1 MFSTHKFRALFA
13 CYPMAGEMAT
23 YDLSAKFCAL
33 VLSLRAFFKATAFC
47 FLVFCFS
54 LQSICADKPS
64 DQDKNQTKADATQPA
79 PQKSKT
85 DSDLS
90 KLRGFQEKIES
101 RIVGK
106 KDFKNCN
113 RLLRKT
119 KDENLRINL
128 LIVLSRYERE
138 LNVKPQEALNLIAP
152 EILAPEKLAEFHK
165 KFPVSDPKA
174 QDKKN
179 PAQANPQAIVDSFP
193 PSSEL
198 IINNKTALCIVEL
211 ANIYLA
217 LQQTEKALDMAD
229 IVGRKFFDL
238 PQVLAS
244 ETSGDIMIESRLY
257 EKSVSFYE
265 LALKF
270 LDKYKYDS
278 KENGKGLDLI
288 KNRIAKK
295 LDTARRLFDMERY
308 GEGFVLYR
316 EAETK
321 RLTDKSPA
329 EAIRSYNILTALFP
343 ATVYSEAAKAYT
355 IRCLFSLEDT
365 EAQNFL
371 IKRISEIENIIKS
384 RKEILKDAEKY
395 QVPEKVIKEFSA
407 EISNLEEKLNGL
419 KNTPTGKNAAELAEK
434 KAESFIAE
442 NEFGLYRGEIL
453 VLLAERD
460 FWKHLE
466 PERAE
471 RSYVRAWKWLENTE
485 RLEDKLTFFD
495 VPTKAAGISLPPF
508 QEFKQDYFGNS
519 NKTEIGP
526 GKVVNRRTC
535 TWYLNDLR
543 EQCLLAIGFLSFYKG
558 DKEKAIKC
566 YDTAMKYD
574 DETKRLE
581 STGEWNNVSRL
592 KYGVELGYLNAYPEE
607 LDLYKDRLRFIV
619 LVADFYYCTMR
630 FGTAAKLAER
640 MLAGE
645 FGKLDKKQNDYPK
658 YLIALCRNWD
668 KDRTEAFKLC
678 RELAEG
684 KDWTLT
690 KERASI
696 SAANLAMQAG
706 NVEIMAEGLR
716 ILENLASLNKED
728 PFVHRARLSL
738 GLRLIQ
744 LGSID
749 EGEKWLKKVP
759 QGKDYESGYFVVAK
773 QYLEKI
779 DKLREVYKE
788 KMEKRKMELKE
799 KDKEKKIKEK
809 EEMKK

>member
-1 MFSTHKFRALFA
+1 
-13 CYPMAGEMAT
+13 MAT
-23 YDLSAKFCAL
+23 YDQSAKSCTL
-33 VLSLRAFFKATAFC
+33 GLSLRYFFKSTAFC
-47 FLVFCFS
+47 LILFFFS
-54 LQSICADKPS
+54 LQSICTDKPS
-64 DQDKNQTKADATQPA
+64 DQARGDKNQTKADANQSA
-79 PQKSKT
+79 PSKSPI

-90 KLRGFQEKIES
+90 KLFNLQEKIES
-101 RIVGK
+101 RIFGK

-119 KDENLRINL
+119 KDDNLRMNL
-128 LIVLSRYERE
+128 TIVLSRYERE
-138 LNVKPQEALNLIAP
+138 LNDNPLGALEIIAP

-165 KFPVSDPKA
+165 KFPASDPKA

-179 PAQANPQAIVDSFP
+179 TAQAKPEIIVNSFP

-198 IINNKTALCIVEL
+198 IIDNKTAPCIVEL
-211 ANIYLA
+211 ANIFLA
-217 LQQTEKALDMAD
+217 LKQIELALDLAD
-229 IVGRKFFDL
+229 IIGRKFPGF

-384 RKEILKDAEKY
+384 RKEILKDAGKY

-407 EISNLEEKLNGL
+407 EISDLEEKLNGL
-419 KNTPTGKNAAELAEK
+419 KNTPTGKDAAELAEK
-434 KAESFIAE
+434 KAETFIAE

-466 PERAE
+466 PEKAE

-485 RLEDKLTFFD
+485 RLEDKLTFFE
-495 VPTKAAGISLPPF
+495 VPSKAAGISLPPF

-519 NKTEIGP
+519 DKVEIGP

-535 TWYLNDLR
+535 PWYLNDLR

-558 DKEKAIKC
+558 DKEKAVKC
-566 YDTAMKYD
+566 YEEVLKYD
-574 DETKRLE
+574 GETKRLQN
-581 STGEWNNVSRL
+581 TGEWNNVRRL
-592 KYGVELGYLNAYPEE
+592 KLGVELGWLHAEPEE
-607 LDLYKDRLRFIV
+607 LALFKDRLKFIV
-619 LVADFYYCTMR
+619 LVGDFYYCTAR
-630 FGTAAKLAER
+630 FTEAAGIYRR
-640 MLAGE
+640 MLDGE
-645 FGKLDKKQNDYPK
+645 FVKPDNNQKKILH
-658 YLIALCRNWD
+658 YLLGTCFYQLND
-668 KDRTEAFKLC
+668 KDAAF
-678 RELAEG
+678 AEFKKG
-684 KDWTLT
+684 
-690 KERASI
+690 
-696 SAANLAMQAG
+696 
-706 NVEIMAEGLR
+706 V
-716 ILENLASLNKED
+716 LEK
-728 PFVHRARLSL
+728 
-738 GLRLIQ
+738 
-744 LGSID
+744 
-749 EGEKWLKKVP
+749 GEKTIL
-759 QGKDYESGYFVVAK
+759 D
-773 QYLEKI
+773 
-779 DKLREVYKE
+779 DKLQLFMVKAGH
-788 KMEKRKMELKE
+788 MSSDPAGLVAMH
-799 KDKEKKIKEK
+799 
-809 EEMKK
+809 